1 MKIHERV
8 RAYIDSMGLKYG
20 FVAKKSG
27 IEPKKFSAILCGR
40 RKLYADDVENICKA
54 LNVPAETFYTDPQQ
68 SA

>member
-1 MKIHERV
+1 
-8 RAYIDSMGLKYG
+8 MGLKYG